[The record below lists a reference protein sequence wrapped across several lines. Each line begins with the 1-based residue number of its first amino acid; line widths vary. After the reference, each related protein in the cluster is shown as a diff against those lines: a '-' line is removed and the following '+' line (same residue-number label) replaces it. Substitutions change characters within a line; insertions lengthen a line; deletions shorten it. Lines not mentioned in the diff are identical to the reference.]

1 MLPWRY
7 VYCFRRRR
15 TCGKTTGIDGQHP
28 KYDKLDRG
36 LSYYNAL
43 HHQNICSLE
52 VPHEITI
59 TETLREHNH
68 HSVDF
73 SELREFMRDSESD
86 VCSEEMIEIG
96 VTEQATSFH
105 RRRFSVDLGE
115 VREFISFREMRMAL
129 ENEYTA
135 WDSQKSLKTVI
146 QPRNLYIFSLVHVNN
161 LLYPDT
167 NEWEWLH
174 QTFL

>member
-135 WDSQKSLKTVI
+135 
-146 QPRNLYIFSLVHVNN
+146 
-161 LLYPDT
+161 
-167 NEWEWLH
+167 
-174 QTFL
+174 